1 MKHLRLFSLIV
12 LGLLSVQSFAQ
23 GSKPK
28 KPAAN
33 EQKEI
38 SPAVQIYFETNKSVI
53 KPAEI
58 AKLKRLL
65 DTLDTKDEFRLIL
78 TGHTDSTGNDELNLK
93 LSQAR
98 VDGVFQYLV
107 ENDIEGDFMMRQY
120 FGRAKPREKEE
131 TSEEKKAKNRRVE
144 ITILEKPKPIEKP
157 KPKPVYKDTCT
168 RDTTVFI
175 SGLGITMKACDLA
188 KLCPRGTSNCIKI
201 KKMTSIEELIGSGIP
216 LNTAKGEGLNWG
228 GAYEVRL
235 PGDSCAVVPVTMTVS
250 LDAAVY
256 KKAKLQVYTRDGE
269 TGVKPDKTKKLG
281 VAKGKEQNKYSFPL
295 SCNGSYLICGGVG
308 KSKTAIIQDKTG
320 RADEMYV
327 ISQSTMAIIPCKKI
341 GKGKWEVSYSKIE
354 DPTLTIKLSDGE
366 TVVSDINMNSVRKMK
381 KPGIL
386 RKKYKVKMKHLN
398 SAS

>member
-98 VDGVFQYLV
+98 VDGVFQYLTD
-107 ENDIEGDFMMRQY
+107 NDIEGDWMMRQY

-131 TSEEKKAKNRRVE
+131 TSEEKKAKNRRGRDYHFGKAKAHRKAKAK
-144 ITILEKPKPIEKP
+144 TCLQGYLYPRHHG
-157 KPKPVYKDTCT
+157 VYQ
-168 RDTTVFI
+168 R
-175 SGLGITMKACDLA
+175 
-188 KLCPRGTSNCIKI
+188 
-201 KKMTSIEELIGSGIP
+201 IGYH
-216 LNTAKGEGLNWG
+216 NEGL
-228 GAYEVRL
+228 
-235 PGDSCAVVPVTMTVS
+235 
-250 LDAAVY
+250 
-256 KKAKLQVYTRDGE
+256 
-269 TGVKPDKTKKLG
+269 
-281 VAKGKEQNKYSFPL
+281 
-295 SCNGSYLICGGVG
+295 
-308 KSKTAIIQDKTG
+308 
-320 RADEMYV
+320 
-327 ISQSTMAIIPCKKI
+327 
-341 GKGKWEVSYSKIE
+341 
-354 DPTLTIKLSDGE
+354 
-366 TVVSDINMNSVRKMK
+366 
-381 KPGIL
+381 
-386 RKKYKVKMKHLN
+386 
-398 SAS
+398 

>member
-1 MKHLRLFSLIV
+1 
-12 LGLLSVQSFAQ
+12 
-23 GSKPK
+23 
-28 KPAAN
+28 
-33 EQKEI
+33 
-38 SPAVQIYFETNKSVI
+38 
-53 KPAEI
+53 
-58 AKLKRLL
+58 
-65 DTLDTKDEFRLIL
+65 
-78 TGHTDSTGNDELNLK
+78 
-93 LSQAR
+93 
-98 VDGVFQYLV
+98 
-107 ENDIEGDFMMRQY
+107 MRQY

-228 GAYEVRL
+228 GAYEVRM

-295 SCNGSYLICGGVG
+295 SCNGSYFICGGVG